1 LAFIRELCSP
11 EPAYASERSNESLRS
26 KSSASEIGAGRRYEV
41 ALIGI
46 FLAFILVM
54 GLLERMVPLDFL
66 VPGARLGLSNVVVL
80 TAVYLFRFR
89 VALLLV
95 ILKCALLSMLAGGP
109 SSFIYS
115 ISGSLL
121 SLVAMWLLVRIFS
134 ERISPVGVSAAGAAC
149 HSAGQ
154 VLAACF
160 VLENM
165 GMLAYLPPLLLISL
179 ISGVFVGVI
188 VQRVVPRL
196 RALEKAG
203 WKA

>member
-1 LAFIRELCSP
+1 M
-11 EPAYASERSNESLRS
+11 RS
-26 KSSASEIGAGRRYEV
+26 KSSIFETGIGKKNEV
-41 ALIGI
+41 ALIGV
-46 FLAFILVM
+46 FLAFILVT
-54 GLLERMVPLDFL
+54 GLLERAVPLDFL

-109 SSFIYS
+109 ASFVYS

-121 SLVAMWLLVRIFS
+121 SLAAMWFLARLFA
-134 ERISPVGVSAAGAAC
+134 ERISPIGVSAAGAAC

-154 VLAACF
+154 VLAACL

-165 GMLAYLPPLLLISL
+165 GMLAYLPPLLPISL
-179 ISGVFVGVI
+179 VSGVIVGVI
-188 VQRVVPRL
+188 VQRVLPRL
-196 RALEKAG
+196 RTLAKTETRQ
-203 WKA
+203 

>member
-1 LAFIRELCSP
+1 MRVKA
-11 EPAYASERSNESLRS
+11 
-26 KSSASEIGAGRRYEV
+26 SASGINVGKRGEV
-41 ALIGI
+41 ALIGV
-46 FLAFILVM
+46 FLAFILAV

-80 TAVYLFRFR
+80 TSVYLFRFR
-89 VALLLV
+89 VTLLLV

-109 SSFIYS
+109 ASLIYS
-115 ISGSLL
+115 VSGSLL
-121 SLVAMWLLVRIFS
+121 SLAAMQLLVRCLPG
-134 ERISPVGVSAAGAAC
+134 RIGPIGVSAAGAAC

-179 ISGVFVGVI
+179 VSGVLVGVI
-188 VQRVVPRL
+188 VQQTVPRL
-196 RALEKAG
+196 RALERAG
-203 WKA
+203 MRR